1 MAGWNADMQLAC
13 APALHHTAPRALAK
27 AVSWGKVIPVSCPR
41 TSQLHSL
48 LCPQSMECLLQL
60 SDHRSFLTAE
70 GTVLFLG
77 CFPAACCCLQPQ
89 CSTTAPKALDT
100 QTVPVTHQIPNKTA
114 TLPPHK
120 AFLFSFFFFLRQSI
134 TPNYNVLFLA
144 LVQIC
149 VSPIMSPSGIDKSF
163 TSPSGLLCQMRNCY
177 IFTRK
182 QLLMFNFLHKMLWK
196 WRCNTPSSC

>member
-1 MAGWNADMQLAC
+1 MQLAC

-70 GTVLFLG
+70 GTLFCSRDAFLQ
-77 CFPAACCCLQPQ
+77 PAAASSLNAAPQLQRRW
-89 CSTTAPKALDT
+89 TPKLCQWPIKYLT
-100 QTVPVTHQIPNKTA
+100 RQLHFHHIKPFYLV
-114 TLPPHK
+114 
-120 AFLFSFFFFLRQSI
+120 FFFFFLRQSI

>member
-1 MAGWNADMQLAC
+1 MPQNL
-13 APALHHTAPRALAK
+13 TAPQSSVSPEHRVLAAAIRPPK
-27 AVSWGKVIPVSCPR
+27 LPHSWRNS
-41 TSQLHSL
+41 
-48 LCPQSMECLLQL
+48 
-60 SDHRSFLTAE
+60 
-70 GTVLFLG
+70 VLFLG

-120 AFLFSFFFFLRQSI
+120 AFLFSFFFFFLRQSI

-177 IFTRK
+177 IFTCK